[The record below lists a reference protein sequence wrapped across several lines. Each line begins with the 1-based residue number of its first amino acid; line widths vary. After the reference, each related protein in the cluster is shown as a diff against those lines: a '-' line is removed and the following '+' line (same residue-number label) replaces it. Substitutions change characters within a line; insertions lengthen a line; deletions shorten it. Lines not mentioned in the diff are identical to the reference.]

1 MTSFINAIHNGLG
14 NFFTVNG
21 RMSRSSFWWFAL
33 FCFIVASAVIFI
45 IVSTVGVTAVNARFI
60 NLIADIT
67 FWYVFI
73 VPGIRRLH
81 DIDKAGS
88 NALWILLPFI
98 GWIYLVYLF
107 CQPSDPDENY
117 YGEPTSVQ

>member
-1 MTSFINAIHNGLG
+1 MTTFSNAISDGLR
-14 NFFTVNG
+14 NFVSVNG

-33 FCFIVASAVIFI
+33 FCVLVSATIIFVII
-45 IVSTVGVTAVNARFI
+45 STIGVTAANARFI
-60 NLIADIT
+60 NLIADVT

-81 DIDKAGS
+81 DIDKSGS

-107 CQPSDPDENY
+107 CQPSDPEENY
-117 YGEPTSVQ
+117 YGEPSSM